1 LRCSPLPISADQFV
15 FVLRV
20 VEGVDVDPEELAAA
34 LLFLPGDLDLALVS
48 DFDSPEVASAD
59 ELPFDA

>member
-1 LRCSPLPISADQFV
+1 V